1 MENQMKVEYKF
12 DYTAIGEDQYYMS
25 TDSNTY
31 EAIAFLYNNLG
42 KTFLKFQ
49 FVYLPLKINE
59 EINCELKCLFVELDG
74 LITSDLLVIKQ
85 REKMIFYK
93 NELFIEGY
101 IGRVICK
108 QDRFDNFKLRIRGAI
123 TNKFLLENYK
133 NDMWIIQS

>member
-25 TDSNTY
+25 IDSNTY
-31 EAIAFLYNNLG
+31 QAIAFLYNNSG

-49 FVYLPLKINE
+49 FVYLPLNINE
-59 EINCELKCLFVELDG
+59 EINCELKCLFEELDG

-93 NELFIEGY
+93 NDLYIEGY
-101 IGRVICK
+101 IGRIICN
-108 QDRFDNFKLRIRGAI
+108 QDRFDNFKLRIRGTI
-123 TNKFLLENYK
+123 THQNLLKNYK

>member
-1 MENQMKVEYKF
+1 MENQMKVEFKF

-31 EAIAFLYNNLG
+31 EANAFLYENAG

-49 FVYLPLKINE
+49 FVYMPLDIND
-59 EINCELKCLFVELDG
+59 EIDCELKCLFEELDP

-85 REKMIFYK
+85 REKMIYYK

-101 IGRVICK
+101 IGRIICN
-108 QDRFDNFKLRIRGAI
+108 QDRFDNFKLRIRGTI
-123 TNKFLLENYK
+123 TNKNLLENYK
-133 NDMWIIQS
+133 NEMWIIQS